1 MSILHPIRNQFEG
14 LAATMQEQL
23 CIPLNQAAKAMG
35 IKPNQVAQS
44 LVKMDQKG
52 FFADGDVPYV
62 ESSVNL
68 VVRDHRYAAFAV
80 TYGNITQVHG
90 LLSRA
95 ELLVPEYQRWQNR
108 FKSSTNAQ
116 RVGKAVLNFA
126 QGVLDGKRV
135 ADNLRNST
143 RFFYDDDQKTREQ
156 GPDMATVLK
165 RLNAYAEQLHTYVCE
180 HPGNVYPE
188 ELRTWLIT
196 LRRTLE
202 SWNTAIP
209 ALFSSEQ
216 AGAAAEIAGKRLSE
230 KYMGDFPQ
238 MMEIAK
244 KKPVASSSLE
254 EVQRALVN
262 SMTYLNRVD
271 DQITDMR
278 VRAAVIR
285 IRAQLNEIN
294 ELYTV
299 SDDNYSRSDAR
310 SLRNSY
316 LPMLNSLVERYMTW
330 QFAQGNVGDPN
341 YRPDET
347 VRVLEND
354 LPAAL
359 NHIREELRKGETM
372 QMESEASALRQ
383 KLEMDGLI

>member
-1 MSILHPIRNQFEG
+1 MSIFHPIRSQFEG
-14 LAATMQEQL
+14 LVATMQEQL
-23 CIPLNQAAKAMG
+23 CIPLSQAAKAMG

-62 ESSVNL
+62 ESSVEL

-80 TYGNITQVHG
+80 TYGNITQVHA

-108 FKSSTNAQ
+108 YKSSTNAQ

-126 QGVLDGKRV
+126 QGVLDGKKV

-143 RFFYDDDQKTREQ
+143 RFFYDSEPETRQQ
-156 GPDMATVLK
+156 GTDMGAVLK
-165 RLNAYAEQLHTYVCE
+165 QLNVFAEQLNAYVCD

-202 SWNTAIP
+202 SWNTAVS

-216 AGAAAEIAGKRLSE
+216 AGAAAEIAAKRLSD

-238 MMEIAK
+238 MLEIAK
-244 KKPVASSSLE
+244 KRPVASSSLE
-254 EVQRALVN
+254 EVQKALVN

-278 VRAAVIR
+278 VRAAIIR

-310 SLRNSY
+310 SLKNSY

-330 QFAQGNVGDPN
+330 QFARGSGSDPN

-347 VRVLEND
+347 VGVLEND

-359 NHIREELRKGETM
+359 NHIRGELQKGETL